1 MAVLESGQFEQL
13 VSEVKEQILA
23 QSQGVGEIQKVTSL
37 SGVYSLPAL
46 KGTTV
51 VEAPIELLS
60 RPAEEAALRAD
71 EAVRQAIEGVNNAIS
86 NAEDTA
92 SHPTYIGDDNYVYV
106 WDKSTKS
113 YNKTAIYTRGEGFS
127 ISKTYVS
134 IEAMM
139 SDKNHGLKEGDF
151 VLINTNDVENPDNA
165 KIYVVGSGGEFNFL
179 VDMSGAI
186 GFTGKTPQFEI
197 GEVTAGDNKVDSSA
211 SVTSNGFDADG
222 NPKYLLN
229 LRVPSISFSDLTEE
243 DIYALQSPARDMIG
257 QLEETDE
264 AVKRNEELRIL
275 AEGAR
280 ADAELL
286 RVETESARQGSEL
299 ARAEAELARS
309 ESETS
314 RILNEEARSS
324 SEIERNEAEQARKE
338 SESARVEAENSRV
351 SSEEERSAA
360 ELERM
365 AQEDARVLSE
375 QSRAFDESERE
386 RKEAERG
393 SSESLRIES
402 ERSRVAAENLRK
414 ENESTRKASEQ
425 VRAGN
430 EAERVSAESQRKTE
444 YASLK
449 NDILKATS
457 NANDAAAESRNT
469 PIIQDGTWWIWN
481 AGSDSYVNTNT
492 PATSRSPKI
501 ENGTWWVWDDTAG
514 VYADTGQS
522 VSADYVLTKANIEGV
537 FTGNIQSHWHDR
549 YVEKVEGKVLSDEN
563 FTSAEKQKL
572 STLENFDPTDVNN
585 SIKAL
590 EEAMPTKVSEL
601 TNDAGY
607 LTSHQDISHLATKA
621 EVNGKQDTIADLDS
635 IREGA
640 GKGAT
645 ALQSVPSE
653 YVTETELAAKGFATV
668 QSLSGY
674 VEKEEGKG
682 LSDENFTAEEKQK
695 LSELEDFVASEVTQS
710 IKNLEE
716 AMPTK
721 VSDLENDAE
730 YVNATSFNAGLSL
743 KQNLN
748 TYVTN
753 VSAANWI
760 QDDSYEDFKY
770 RCDIPIDKVT
780 ENTLAEV
787 VFSVAQAV
795 SGAYAP
801 VCETGNGTVSI
812 WSASS
817 DAIVIPTI
825 LIFD

>member
-1 MAVLESGQFEQL
+1 MADLSATEFQQL
-13 VSEVKEQILA
+13 VSQVKEQILA
-23 QSQGVGEIQKVTSL
+23 QSQGVGEVEKVTSL

-46 KGTTV
+46 RGNTV
-51 VEAPIELLS
+51 VEAPIDLLA
-60 RPAEEAALRAD
+60 RPAEEAAIRAD
-71 EAVRQAIEGVNNAIS
+71 ETVATAIGNVNDAIAY
-86 NAEDTA
+86 AEDTA
-92 SHPTYIGDDNYVYV
+92 SHPTYIGEDNYVYV
-106 WDKSTKS
+106 WNRAGKS
-113 YNKTAIYTRGEGFS
+113 YTKTSIYTRGEGFS
-127 ISKTYVS
+127 ISKTYSS
-134 IEAMM
+134 IEEMEN
-139 SDKNHGLKEGDF
+139 DKNHGLKEGDF

-165 KIYVVGSGGEFNFL
+165 KIYVVGSEGEFNFL

-197 GEVTAGDNKVDSSA
+197 GEVTAGENKADSSA
-211 SVTSNGFDADG
+211 SVTANGFDIDG

-229 LRVPSISFSDLTEE
+229 LKVPSISFSDLTEE
-243 DIYALQSPARDMIG
+243 DIAALQSPAKEMIDQLQQTDDMMK
-257 QLEETDE
+257 
-264 AVKRNEELRIL
+264 AS
-275 AEGAR
+275 
-280 ADAELL
+280 ELL
-286 RVETESARQGSEL
+286 RVEAEELRASAES
-299 ARAEAELARS
+299 
-309 ESETS
+309 S
-314 RILNEEARSS
+314 RVE
-324 SEIERNEAEQARKE
+324 
-338 SESARVEAENSRV
+338 VEAERVQSETTRAESEELRVQAETARQTAEAIREESEALRVQDEQKRVAAEDVRV
-351 SSEEERSAA
+351 SAERERNSSEQTRKS
-360 ELERM
+360 
-365 AQEDARVLSE
+365 QEAARVSAE
-375 QSRAFDESERE
+375 QSRAFDETERI
-386 RKEAERG
+386 RK
-393 SSESLRIES
+393 ES
-402 ERSRVAAENLRK
+402 ERSAAEIERAESERTRVTAENLRK
-414 ENESTRKASEQ
+414 ENESARKASEQ
-425 VRAGN
+425 SRITC
-430 EAERVSAESQRKTE
+430 EEERVRTDSQRKTE
-444 YASLK
+444 YATLK
-449 NDILKATS
+449 EDILRATS

-481 AGSDSYVNTNT
+481 AGVNSYVDTNT

-549 YVEKVEGKVLSDEN
+549 YVEKEEGKGLSDEN

-590 EEAMPTKVSEL
+590 EEAIPTKVSEL

-607 LTSHQDISHLATKA
+607 LTSHQDISHLATKE
-621 EVNGKQDTIADLDS
+621 EVSKKQDAITDLSS

-640 GKGAT
+640 EKGAT

-668 QSLSGY
+668 QSLTGY

-682 LSDENFTAEEKQK
+682 LSDENFTSEEKQK

-730 YVNATSFNAGLSL
+730 YVNTTSFNAGLSL

-753 VSAANWI
+753 VSAANWV

-795 SGAYAP
+795 SGDYAP
-801 VCETGNGTVSI
+801 VCETGTGTVSI